1 MVSGEMG
8 LSEQSMLAPPTVYSD
23 AAADNAA
30 MAYSPENYQPV
41 NGGMQSFAPTDQ
53 TSYQTPGFPPP
64 MTIDGNLAAGDPA
77 TESTTFAAGEVPGL
91 GAMPPETAPQGSP
104 ETADLVAAEMQNL
117 ATAVESLATIITQ
130 APDIKAAV
138 HSPEFNG
145 QLDALV
151 ASAEQLG
158 QSAADSGLQ
167 QMQPGAVQQDATPPI
182 AAPTIA
188 APMIAPPVMAPTG
201 MPPAAEAIALPAG
214 ELPSDPYAFSGGEM
228 PAAETAPMTESAMAT
243 EAFPMTESA
252 ISAEAAPMTESA
264 MPEVSAPVP
273 ETAAPE
279 VVAPVPETAVPAEGA
294 TAEALSPSPAVA
306 GPVNE
311 TVTQPGT
318 ENLEAAAP
326 LESGAEQP
334 ETTTDQ
340 LQKKLDQVKADL
352 VKLCEGDVSPG
363 AINGKVLEIM
373 RAAML
378 VGFSERAAEL
388 GQSLSV
394 ADIESIFPPAP
405 PTPAALPADQ
415 TGAQPDPKTP
425 FSQPSP
431 L

>member
-8 LSEQSMLAPPTVYSD
+8 LSDQAMLAPPTVYND

-30 MAYSPENYQPV
+30 MAYSPENYQTV
-41 NGGMQSFAPTDQ
+41 NGGMQSFAPADQ

-64 MTIDGNLAAGDPA
+64 ITIDGNLAAGDPA
-77 TESTTFAAGEVPGL
+77 TESTTLAAGEVPGL

-117 ATAVESLATIITQ
+117 ATAVESIATIITH

-138 HSPEFNG
+138 KSPEFNG

-167 QMQPGAVQQDATPPI
+167 QMQLGTVQQDATSSI
-182 AAPTIA
+182 TAPT
-188 APMIAPPVMAPTG
+188 IAPPVMAPTG
-201 MPPAAEAIALPAG
+201 MPPAAEGLALPAG
-214 ELPSDPYAFSGGEM
+214 ELPSDPYAFTGGEM
-228 PAAETAPMTESAMAT
+228 PAT
-243 EAFPMTESA
+243 
-252 ISAEAAPMTESA
+252 EAAPMTESA
-264 MPEVSAPVP
+264 MPT
-273 ETAAPE
+273 ETAPMTE
-279 VVAPVPETAVPAEGA
+279 STMPVVDASMTESALPTESNPMPDTAVPGEGA
-294 TAEALSPSPAVA
+294 PTEVLSPSPDVA

-311 TVTQPGT
+311 TVPEPGT
-318 ENLEAAAP
+318 ENLEAVAP

-352 VKLCEGDVSPG
+352 VKMCEGDVSKE
-363 AINGKVLEIM
+363 AVNGKVLEIL

-378 VGFSERAAEL
+378 VGFSEKAAEL

-405 PTPAALPADQ
+405 PTPAALPADP